1 MLKGQIDFK
10 SEPWPKISEAAKD
23 CVRRLLEM
31 DASKRATSE
40 QVREAWLH
48 SNTHQLLCDTG
59 TSKVQGTAGRAA
71 RRALHVVW

>member
-40 QVREAWLH
+40 QVRAAWLH
-48 SNTHQLLCDTG
+48 SNTST
-59 TSKVQGTAGRAA
+59 
-71 RRALHVVW
+71 VV

>member
-10 SEPWPKISEAAKD
+10 SEPWPKISDAAKD

-40 QVREAWLH
+40 QVGRPGCT
-48 SNTHQLLCDTG
+48 STHQPLCDTA
-59 TSKVQGTAGRAA
+59 TLKVQGTAGPAA
-71 RRALHVVW
+71 LGALHVVV